1 MPNKLYGQRNQ
12 GMKPLANKRAIDM
25 GVEESH
31 QYRQSSGL
39 DKENIWPNIW
49 PIAKSD
55 GDELESFVAHN
66 RSLSA
71 YSQQLFSEIYR
82 DFSDRNDLFILSDAG
97 ARLIILY
104 SCPEILSAAT
114 GEVSLRCGVL
124 LSESSCG
131 TNAITLALRYRESV
145 VSSRS
150 QHYGPLFKSCGTVAV
165 PVLDADH
172 QPMVCIAILNCADDS
187 LGEKLL
193 LAKFIAREFGKYYR
207 SPPVP
212 DIGVTL
218 SIPDNYSRRTSPIPQ
233 SVGFKVRQT
242 ADRRRSQRG
251 TTPAMLAIG
260 LSARQQQVLMLF
272 ARGMSYKEIAREIG
286 ISSYKTVEEHLDAVR
301 EKLHVSHRRECI
313 QKAMS
318 LGLL

>member
-1 MPNKLYGQRNQ
+1 MPNKLYEQRNLE
-12 GMKPLANKRAIDM
+12 MKPLADRVAIGM

-39 DKENIWPNIW
+39 NKENIWPNIW
-49 PIAKSD
+49 PIAKLN
-55 GDELESFVAHN
+55 GDELESFVARN
-66 RSLSA
+66 SSLRA

-97 ARLIILY
+97 ARLIMLY

-114 GEVSLRCGVL
+114 GEVSLRCGAL
-124 LSESSCG
+124 LSESNCG
-131 TNAITLALRYRESV
+131 TNAITWALRYRESV

-165 PVLDADH
+165 PVLDTNH
-172 QPMVCIAILNCADDS
+172 RPMACIAILNCDDES

-193 LAKFIAREFGKYYR
+193 LAKFVAREFGKYYK
-207 SPPVP
+207 SPPVLN
-212 DIGVTL
+212 IGVTL
-218 SIPDNYSRRTSPIPQ
+218 SISDNNSRRLSPMPQ
-233 SVGFKVRQT
+233 SVGIKACQT
-242 ADRRRSQRG
+242 AVPPRPQPVPS
-251 TTPAMLAIG
+251 PAMLA
-260 LSARQQQVLMLF
+260 LRLTARQQQVLMLF

-301 EKLHVSHRRECI
+301 EKLQVSHRRECI
-313 QKAMS
+313 QKAMA